1 MYAVVQMPL
10 GIESK
15 LLEGAVVA
23 AAGCPG
29 AEGGEAVRS
38 RPPGQNWGKK
48 KKESRLLEITFNTF
62 YIVQRYKLTRI
73 TTSNN
78 ILLFAQY
85 IQNYYMSV
93 FKGEHAVLFLKQ
105 HRPVVGGGV
114 HKLIVT

>member
-1 MYAVVQMPL
+1 MLLFKCLWELKVNYLREPRWLRPVVLAHKEARLCGRGHL
-10 GIESK
+10 GKI
-15 LLEGAVVA
+15 
-23 AAGCPG
+23 
-29 AEGGEAVRS
+29 GE
-38 RPPGQNWGKK
+38 KK
-48 KKESRLLEITFNTF
+48 KRKVDYLITFNTF

-73 TTSNN
+73 TTSNS